1 MTVTRPPASPAAPAV
16 ARWYP
21 GRTADAT
28 AEAVA
33 NMAALADLAEAEADG
48 AEVAAEVATGI
59 EPAAD
64 AGAGTEVGEERGA

>member
-48 AEVAAEVATGI
+48 AEVATGI